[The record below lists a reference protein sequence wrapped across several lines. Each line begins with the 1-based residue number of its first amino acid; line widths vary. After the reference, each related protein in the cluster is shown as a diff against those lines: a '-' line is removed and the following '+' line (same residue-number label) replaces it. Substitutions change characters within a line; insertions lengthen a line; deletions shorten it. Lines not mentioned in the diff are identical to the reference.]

1 MLKTIDDMFKL
12 AAERGASDILFTPGV
27 PPAIWITGE
36 MEITEFE
43 SMEPEQIEE
52 IFMPLL
58 TDEQAETLK
67 TSGDVDLAVGKHDVG
82 RFRINIHRQR
92 GTISAAMRFIPHEI
106 PDFEQLNLPERIIE
120 FARLPRGLVL
130 VTGGSGTGKSTT
142 LASIIEHINRNYG
155 YHIITLED
163 PIEYTFRHKRSLIEQ
178 REIGVDSCSFASAL
192 RHVVRQKPDVVLIGE
207 MRDLETISATLTA
220 AETGHLVLATLHT
233 TSAVQTIDRII
244 DVFPASQQGQ
254 IRIQLSAV
262 LEGIVCQMLL
272 HDQLNDG
279 LVPAIEIMTP
289 TPAIRRVI
297 RDNETHLLAGMI
309 ETGQSQGMQTMDMAI
324 SRLVADNRVTA
335 KDALANA
342 HDPEKMK
349 RLLAA

>member
-1 MLKTIDDMFKL
+1 MLKTIDDMFEL

-27 PPAIWITGE
+27 PPAIWIVGE

-43 SMEPEQIEE
+43 SMKPEQIEE

-58 TDEQAETLK
+58 TDEQAQTLQ
-67 TSGDVDLAVGKHDVG
+67 TTGDVDFAVGKRGIG

-92 GTISAAMRFIPHEI
+92 GTLSAAMRFIPHEV
-106 PDFEQLNLPERIIE
+106 PDFEQLNLPPRIIE

-207 MRDLETISATLTA
+207 MRDLETISAALTA

-254 IRIQLSAV
+254 IRIQLSVV
-262 LEGIVCQMLL
+262 LQGVVCQTLL

-279 LVPAIEIMTP
+279 LVPAVEIMMP

-309 ETGQSQGMQTMDMAI
+309 ETGQSLGMQTMDMAI

-335 KDALANA
+335 NDALANA
-342 HDPEKMK
+342 QDPEKMK